1 MQIPAAGFTLEVG
14 KFNGKS
20 NIFYEQNEN
29 SEMLG
34 SLTNG
39 VKSAIGS
46 IGGLT
51 NMNVGIEIPDRP
63 KFIKKEDEGD
73 SESSSGGN
81 KKDNDENDGE
91 DSGAHKNKRGIPAQ
105 DDEFMVLKKIDRK
118 ALKLPSIVV
127 ISSQSSGK
135 SSVLEAIVGHKF
147 LPKRSNMVTW
157 RPIELTLI
165 HIKKNMSECVSN
177 KPIELHIYSPN
188 VPDLTLIDCPLFQ
201 KEATS
206 NQHNDWNKFA
216 KILFALQHKI
226 FTNFDMSTFRIT
238 GICGSLRKESVNKK
252 LLLRAQQLCLQHLP
266 EATIDI
272 VDWSQIPVYNGDL
285 EANPP
290 ESVLKFK
297 DEIADRDAVLFA
309 TPEYNWSIPAVAIMG
324 AAPGDGPGASG
335 TGRAQLILRQ
345 SFVFFDMVPVNLPTV
360 MVTGAYKAFKED
372 GSLINERIEQN
383 IVKVLKNLV
392 KLGKSLKNA
401 E

>member
-1 MQIPAAGFTLEVG
+1 
-14 KFNGKS
+14 
-20 NIFYEQNEN
+20 
-29 SEMLG
+29 
-34 SLTNG
+34 
-39 VKSAIGS
+39 
-46 IGGLT
+46 
-51 NMNVGIEIPDRP
+51 
-63 KFIKKEDEGD
+63 
-73 SESSSGGN
+73 
-81 KKDNDENDGE
+81 
-91 DSGAHKNKRGIPAQ
+91 
-105 DDEFMVLKKIDRK
+105 
-118 ALKLPSIVV
+118 
-127 ISSQSSGK
+127 
-135 SSVLEAIVGHKF
+135 
-147 LPKRSNMVTW
+147 
-157 RPIELTLI
+157 
-165 HIKKNMSECVSN
+165 
-177 KPIELHIYSPN
+177 
-188 VPDLTLIDCPLFQ
+188 
-201 KEATS
+201 
-206 NQHNDWNKFA
+206 
-216 KILFALQHKI
+216 
-226 FTNFDMSTFRIT
+226 MSTFRIT

-309 TPEYNWSIPAVAIMG
+309 TPAVAIMG